1 MTSPLPDLKKARQY
15 IFDSAQ
21 LGVFAGVLS
30 DVNLSRSAS
39 DTDVIS
45 SPAQPIDVTSL
56 HFKQAPGF
64 DGAGRHHHHRL
75 SEKDQGR
82 HRRNN
87 R

>member
-1 MTSPLPDLKKARQY
+1 M
-15 IFDSAQ
+15 
-21 LGVFAGVLS
+21 FAGVLS

-45 SPAQPIDVTSL
+45 SPVHIDVTSL

-82 HRRNN
+82 LRRNI